1 MTDTKIGEIKMDN
14 VIKMITGFVGGL
26 GTILLA
32 VLPVTILWYILTGG
46 SVFGMDVVAN
56 LTALITSLG
65 NGGFVGLVVLVLLA
79 SFFVKK

>member
-1 MTDTKIGEIKMDN
+1 MDN

-26 GTILLA
+26 GAVLMA

-56 LTALITSLG
+56 LTALIDTLG
-65 NGGFVGLVVLVLLA
+65 NGGFVGLIVLVLLT

>member
-1 MTDTKIGEIKMDN
+1 MDN
-14 VIKMITGFVGGL
+14 VIKYVTGFFGGL
-26 GTILLA
+26 GSILMA
-32 VLPVTILWYILTGG
+32 VLPVTILWYILPGG

-56 LTALITSLG
+56 LTALITGLG

>member
-1 MTDTKIGEIKMDN
+1 MDN
-14 VIKMITGFVGGL
+14 VIKYVTGFIGGL
-26 GTILLA
+26 GAILMA

>member
-1 MTDTKIGEIKMDN
+1 MDN
-14 VIKMITGFVGGL
+14 VIKYVTGFFGGL
-26 GTILLA
+26 GSILMA

-65 NGGFVGLVVLVLLA
+65 DGGFVGLIVLVLLA
-79 SFFVKK
+79 SFFVKR